1 MDVRFKSET
10 HLLKLQQGTKK
21 LPFSVVFPR
30 PPLLP
35 LAQQV
40 DAAAALVTYIATT
53 IYTVIL
59 NTTQAAQD
67 TLGALQYKENL
78 VDTLCRKCFKR
89 LHFRH
94 LNQCKIYGADYGP
107 RDCPIPYSTLSK

>member
-40 DAAAALVTYIATT
+40 DAAAALVTYVHRHHHLHRHSQHHPNCPRYCRCPT
-53 IYTVIL
+53 I
-59 NTTQAAQD
+59 Q
-67 TLGALQYKENL
+67 GKS
-78 VDTLCRKCFKR
+78 
-89 LHFRH
+89 
-94 LNQCKIYGADYGP
+94 G
-107 RDCPIPYSTLSK
+107 